1 MGKGERSDFT
11 IDNVEDKGDFTLD
24 YDRMKTMRQS
34 IENMR
39 EKATKLQTF
48 GANYNDKK
56 VV

>member
-11 IDNVEDKGDFTLD
+11 IDNVEDKGDFTLN

-39 EKATKLQTF
+39 EKATKL
-48 GANYNDKK
+48 
-56 VV
+56 